1 MDLKKYLV
9 RTLGKFTSLYDRSL
23 TLSMGIILLIGLAL
37 SMAGFLFFNTA
48 APSTL
53 TITSGP
59 DGSSFQKNA
68 EKYKKILAKE
78 GITLKILPSQGS
90 TDNLKKLVNP
100 KINVDVGFVQGG
112 ETTGINTDNLV
123 SLGSVSYQPLMIFY
137 HGDPKTLLSEFK
149 GQQLDIGPEGSGAHT
164 IALTLLK
171 ANGIEPGSDT
181 LFVSTPPGES
191 VQALLENRID
201 ALFVM
206 GDSASSDL
214 IRQLLHTPGIN
225 LFDVTQADGYTR
237 RINYLNK
244 LELPKGAIDFGKN
257 IPAEDL
263 TLVGPTVELVARKSL
278 HPALSDALLEAAREV
293 HSSSGLFRKR
303 GEFPAPLA
311 HEFSISPDALRYYST
326 GKSFL
331 YRTFPFWLASLVN
344 RILAVILPL
353 GLLLLPGLKIAPAIY
368 RWRIQSRI
376 YPWYKALLELERD
389 AFRPSVDSEGIEEL
403 LRKLDYIEHAVNKI
417 KIPASFG
424 DLFYGLRGHISFV
437 RQQLLSVQS
446 GTYKTNKR
454 PNGIE
459 MM

>member
-446 GTYKTNKR
+446 GTYKTERN
-454 PNGIE
+454 
-459 MM
+459 